1 MIATTQIL
9 RADVRYTR
17 EAVLKTINDL
27 NKKGNPYSVLVIS
40 NTMQCG
46 VATVYRHIRALER
59 HGYIK
64 TIAPGDGYTTN
75 RYELTNAGV
84 SKL

>member
-1 MIATTQIL
+1 MIAT

-17 EAVLKTINDL
+17 EAVLRTINDL
-27 NKKGNPYSVLVIS
+27 NRRGNGYSVVVIA

-59 HGYIK
+59 HGYIN
-64 TIAPGDGYTTN
+64 TIPPGDGYTTN

-84 SKL
+84 SRL